1 MQTVD
6 KVLPTPIT
14 PAKPPRLDNQT
25 PFPSQYFQM
34 MDVMDQAF
42 HVVVLKQTYDLQQ
55 FDDNAVPILA
65 KTQESLCMEDQFYDR
80 PDNSSLIQESDLA
93 PFKPRC
99 DVLLNHATAHTP
111 DGRLLPS
118 WPIRVQLGDWQK
130 MLTVTGPRYLE
141 RTLTGGWI
149 LTQPQ
154 PCSQVDIR
162 YEHAWGGTCRI
173 PVTAASDDTAEQHW
187 SYPAN
192 TVGCGFAPK
201 EWLKLSQVAD
211 VDAPQIEPFQQ
222 PFNER
227 HAAKQQYPV
236 AGLGAISRWWTPR
249 LQYAGTYDEHWKQ
262 SRWPR
267 LPEDFEF
274 DYWNCAPEDQQI
286 PYPTGGEEVVL
297 HGLHPEGELRFQLPG
312 HPATLLLHL
321 NSGVPLFKPMVIDTV
336 IFNLRTMRLSL
347 VYRAVVA
354 ASADVAAIDIGQ
366 WDIPAA
372 RAHNEQRIEQLRGS
386 A

>member
-1 MQTVD
+1 MQTID
-6 KVLPTPIT
+6 HVLPAPIT

-34 MDVMDQAF
+34 MDVMDQVF
-42 HVVVLKQTYDLQQ
+42 HVVVLRQTFDLQQ
-55 FDDNAVPILA
+55 LDENSTPILA
-65 KTQESLCMEDQFYDR
+65 QFQDPLCTEDQFYDR

-99 DVLLNHATAHTP
+99 DLLFNHVTAYAPTDKP
-111 DGRLLPS
+111 LPS

-141 RTLTGGWI
+141 RTLTGGWT
-149 LTQPQ
+149 LTPPQ
-154 PCSQVDIR
+154 PSSQMDIR

-173 PVTAASDDTAEQHW
+173 PVNAPSDDAAEQLW
-187 SYPAN
+187 PYPAN

-201 EWLKLSQVAD
+201 DWLKLSQVAD
-211 VDAPQIEPFQQ
+211 VDAPQIEPFKQ
-222 PFNER
+222 PFTEQ
-227 HAAKQQYPV
+227 HAARQDYPV
-236 AGLGAISRWWTPR
+236 AGLGAISRWWQPR
-249 LQYAGTYDEHWKQ
+249 LQLAGTYDEFWKQ

-297 HGLHPEGELRFQLPG
+297 HGLRPEGELRFQLPTR
-312 HPATLLLHL
+312 PVTLLLHL
-321 NSGVPLFKPMVIDTV
+321 EAGVPLLKPMAIDTV
-336 IFNLRTMRLSL
+336 IFNLKTMRLSL

-354 ASADVAAIDIGQ
+354 AAADVAAMDIGL
-366 WDIPAA
+366 WDIAAA
-372 RAHNEQRIEQLRGS
+372 RAHNEQRIQQLREES
-386 A
+386 